1 MEVDGPSRGRYRPKR
16 IYMEIVKIDT
26 KTYNLPEDLAHDR
39 LELRNIIYEPNI
51 VGIRL

>member
-1 MEVDGPSRGRYRPKR
+1 
-16 IYMEIVKIDT
+16 MEIVKIEM
-26 KTYNLPEDLAHDR
+26 KTYNLLEDLAYDR